1 MQIDFSFP
9 QYKQPGSEDA
19 GTECDTLEFD
29 LKVRCSLSAMS
40 LLISV
45 QSCQC
50 HFTIEYA
57 HRKVL
62 ILG

>member
-29 LKVRCSLSAMS
+29 LKVRCSLSATS
-40 LLISV
+40 LESRVGEDTLKK
-45 QSCQC
+45 
-50 HFTIEYA
+50 YL
-57 HRKVL
+57 R
-62 ILG
+62 